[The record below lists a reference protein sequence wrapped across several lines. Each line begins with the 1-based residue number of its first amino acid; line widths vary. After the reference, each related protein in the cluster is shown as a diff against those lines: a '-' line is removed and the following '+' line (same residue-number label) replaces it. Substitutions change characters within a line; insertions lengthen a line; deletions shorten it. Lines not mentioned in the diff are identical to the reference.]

1 LLTPNRGA
9 KLKRQHWEEALTMGQ
24 KIMKTDE
31 ELRTIVMGELRTH
44 QECRDVAGV
53 TIRRLHGKTWGVRTI
68 ARGSNAYQRTMEE
81 VVAQFNT
88 AYGLAKDRGGA
99 TH

>member
-1 LLTPNRGA
+1 
-9 KLKRQHWEEALTMGQ
+9 MGQ

-44 QECRDVAGV
+44 QECSDVAGV
-53 TIRRLHGKTWGVRTI
+53 TIRRLHGKTWGVRTM
-68 ARGSNAYQRTMEE
+68 ARGHGSNAYRRTMEE
-81 VVAQFNT
+81 VVAQLNT
-88 AYGLAKDRGGA
+88 AYGLAEDRGGA